1 MTVLPTR
8 NCNRC
13 TCNIDICFA
22 AADVLTDATTPVA
35 MNPSSSSSDSA
46 ALDPDS
52 VPRVTEILMVG
63 LGGSDGGRPMLLA
76 R

>member
-1 MTVLPTR
+1 MTSP
-8 NCNRC
+8 
-13 TCNIDICFA
+13 FA
-22 AADVLTDATTPVA
+22 AADVLTDGTTPVA
-35 MNPSSSSSDSA
+35 KNLSSISSDTAAA

>member
-1 MTVLPTR
+1 M
-8 NCNRC
+8 
-13 TCNIDICFA
+13 
-22 AADVLTDATTPVA
+22 AADVLTDGTTPVA
-35 MNPSSSSSDSA
+35 RSPSSSDSA

-63 LGGSDGGRPMLLA
+63 LGGPDGGRPLLLA

>member
-1 MTVLPTR
+1 MMASSLS
-8 NCNRC
+8 
-13 TCNIDICFA
+13 
-22 AADVLTDATTPVA
+22 AADVLTDGTTPVA
-35 MNPSSSSSDSA
+35 KSPSTDSA

-63 LGGSDGGRPMLLA
+63 LGGPDGGRPLLLA

>member
-1 MTVLPTR
+1 M
-8 NCNRC
+8 
-13 TCNIDICFA
+13 
-22 AADVLTDATTPVA
+22 LTDATTPVA
-35 MNPSSSSSDSA
+35 SSSSDCA

-63 LGGSDGGRPMLLA
+63 LGGADGGRPMLLA

>member
-1 MTVLPTR
+1 M
-8 NCNRC
+8 
-13 TCNIDICFA
+13 
-22 AADVLTDATTPVA
+22 LTDATTPVA
-35 MNPSSSSSDSA
+35 KSPSSDSA